1 MKVCPHCNTPNN
13 DEFTFCK
20 ACGERLEQEHTE
32 NVEISSS
39 YPTPEFQ
46 QVSPPPVSNV
56 VSPIAAPQRISY
68 NWCDVCAIIGF
79 ICSIIGLFTFAI
91 ILLPLG
97 LITSL
102 IGCFGKHLKGLSIAG
117 ISISLVATLVR
128 IGMILYEYAMI
139 PDWIISGLF
148 W

>member
-20 ACGERLEQEHTE
+20 ACGERLDEDI
-32 NVEISSS
+32 EISSS
-39 YPTPEFQ
+39 YTTEYQ
-46 QVSPPPVSNV
+46 QPVAPPPVPNV
-56 VSPIAAPQRISY
+56 MPPVAIPQREGY

-102 IGCFGKHLKGLSIAG
+102 IGCFGKHLKGLAVAG

-128 IGMILYEYAMI
+128 VGMILYENAMI